1 MQLNVTGHHVDVTTS
16 MKGYVAKKLDRIVR
30 HSDHIID
37 VHCILT
43 VEKLRHKAE
52 AKVLLNGAMVYAD
65 AVDMEHAE
73 RAQGLPDRRGWQGL
87 DGGGVPPHAA
97 RRLPL
102 RQRPEGAQ
110 QGSLIL
116 GQVELNFLRRP
127 IGYNHI
133 QAGYRLSR
141 NDAYAAVGGPAIQTR
156 SRRFGGRSR

>member
-65 AVDMEHAE
+65 AVDMDMYA
-73 RAQGLPDRRGWQGL
+73 AIDALADKLDRRVKKHKEKL
-87 DGGGVPPHAA
+87 TDHHALEA
-97 RRLPL
+97 LKV
-102 RQRPEGAQ
+102 RP
-110 QGSLIL
+110 S
-116 GQVELNFLRRP
+116 
-127 IGYNHI
+127 
-133 QAGYRLSR
+133 
-141 NDAYAAVGGPAIQTR
+141 
-156 SRRFGGRSR
+156 